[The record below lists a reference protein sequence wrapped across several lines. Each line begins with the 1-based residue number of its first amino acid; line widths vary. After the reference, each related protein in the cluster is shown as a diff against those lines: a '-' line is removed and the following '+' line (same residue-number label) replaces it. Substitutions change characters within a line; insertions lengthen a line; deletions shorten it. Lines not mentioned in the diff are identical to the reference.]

1 MAEHIDYFQ
10 HELSALRGAVESFSH
25 AYPAAASELR
35 LSAGHSAD
43 PHVEQLL
50 QSFVW
55 LTSQLRCDLEQ
66 QRQEIPNHLLLNLYP
81 HLLRSIPSMAVMQGN
96 VLADGAN
103 YVNGYTLEKGRMFST
118 WSTQRRGVDGKE
130 KRAVECRMQCCY
142 DTPMWPLSIDDIAL
156 KPKNVFD
163 FLEGRSEVNGVVS
176 IALSN
181 FGTDPIYEY
190 PLSSLR
196 FFIADP
202 QLRPTL
208 HHLLSNNLC
217 GVALR
222 HGDKIIE
229 LPNAAIQWLG
239 LHDQDNVLPQP
250 LGTHNA
256 YRLLLEYFYF
266 PEKFYFFD
274 VEGLDVSDITES
286 FELLLILNKADKL
299 QGLNKNSLHTNSFPV
314 INLFQTTFKP
324 IQLDHSRYEYR
335 VIADESQYGQTEVHD
350 ITQVRLLSSDG
361 RVRHAEPWLGGAAND
376 HFAGVVGSHFDD
388 NTLNSHVES
397 VASSPLSYLS
407 RLVKPVSPGIAGCD
421 TMISLFDANL
431 SPANPVD
438 QTLSTKGLCN
448 NRELPE
454 SLRIGN
460 TLKLLGAGAM
470 VDARLVSRPTLFKG
484 AQLNNESTVKLLSQL
499 QLNQLSLVGSAS
511 GSSRGNGT
519 DWLADDTNIQKMS
532 LRRFKQL
539 LHLYC
544 DPMTASHRRQI
555 DGIKHIHTQAS
566 VRRMGADAWRGH
578 YRGTVMTLTI
588 EESFFDGA
596 NPLLLGDIISQF
608 LGLYTTLNHFV
619 QLQFVSYQREGV
631 WKQWPPR
638 IGEQIIL

>member
-1 MAEHIDYFQ
+1 MTEHIEYFQ
-10 HELSALRGAVESFSH
+10 DELSAMRGAVDTFSH
-25 AYPAAASELR
+25 AYPAAAAELR

-81 HLLRSIPSMAVMQGN
+81 NLLRSIPSMTVMQGN

-118 WSTQRRGVDGKE
+118 WSTQRRSTEGNE

-142 DTPMWPLSIDDIAL
+142 DTPMWPLTIDDVAL
-156 KPKNVFD
+156 KSKNVFD
-163 FLEGRSEVNGVVS
+163 FLDNRMDVNGVIS
-176 IALSN
+176 IALSSY
-181 FGTDPIYEY
+181 GTDPIYEY
-190 PLSSLR
+190 PMSTIR

-202 QLRPTL
+202 QIRSTL
-208 HHLLSNNLC
+208 HQLLSNNLC
-217 GVALR
+217 GIAIR
-222 HGDKIIE
+222 HGDKVIE
-229 LPNAAIQWLG
+229 LPDASIAWLG
-239 LHDQDNVLPQP
+239 FEEKQNVLPQT

-274 VEGLDVSDITES
+274 VNGLDVSGITEE

-299 QGLNKNSLHTNSFPV
+299 QGLQKNSLTTNSFPA

-324 IQLDHSRYEYR
+324 VQLDHSRYEYR
-335 VIADESQYGQTEVHD
+335 VIADESQYGQSEVHSV
-350 ITQVRLLSSDG
+350 TQVRLLSSDG
-361 RVRHAEPWLGGAAND
+361 KVRHAEPWLGGAAAENVMD
-376 HFAGVVGSHFDD
+376 SH
-388 NTLNSHVES
+388 LNNHVES
-397 VASSPLSYLS
+397 VDASPLAYVN
-407 RLVKPVSPGIAGCD
+407 RLVPPITPGSQGCD
-421 TMISLFDANL
+421 TMISLYDKAL
-431 SPANPVD
+431 SPAYAID

-448 NRELPE
+448 NRQLPE

-470 VDARLVSRPTLFKG
+470 VNANIVSRPTLFKG
-484 AQLNNESTVKLLSQL
+484 AELNNESTVKLLSQL

-511 GSSRGNGT
+511 GGELGRKEQGAS
-519 DWLADDTNIQKMS
+519 LASQKIS
-532 LRRFKQL
+532 LERLKQL

-555 DGIKHIHTQAS
+555 DGITEISTKAS
-566 VRRMGADAWRGH
+566 VRRMGNDAWRGH
-578 YRGTVMTLTI
+578 YRGTIVTLTI

-596 NPLLLGDIISQF
+596 NPLLFGDIISHF

-619 QLQFVSYQREGV
+619 QLQFISYQREGV

>member
-10 HELSALRGAVESFSH
+10 QELSALRGAVESFSH

-66 QRQEIPNHLLLNLYP
+66 QRQEIPNHLLLSLYP
-81 HLLRSIPSMAVMQGN
+81 HLLRSIPSMTVMQAN

-103 YVNGYTLEKGRMFST
+103 YVNGYTLDKGRMFST
-118 WSTQRRGVDGKE
+118 WSTQRRGIDGRE

-142 DTPMWPLSIDDIAL
+142 DTPMWPLSIDNISL

-163 FLEGRSEVNGVVS
+163 FLESRADVNGVIS

-217 GVALR
+217 GIALR
-222 HGDKIIE
+222 YGDTIVE
-229 LPNAAIQWLG
+229 LPDAAIHWLG
-239 LHDQDNVLPQP
+239 LDDNDNVLPQP
-250 LGTHNA
+250 MGTHNA

-274 VEGLDVSDITES
+274 VDGLDVSGITES
-286 FELLLILNKADKL
+286 FELLLVLNKADKL
-299 QGLNKNSLHTNSFPV
+299 HGLNKSSLQTNSFPA

-335 VIADESQYGQTEVHD
+335 VIADESQYGQSEVYD

-376 HFAGVVGSHFDD
+376 STSSNRDNHFDSD
-388 NTLNSHVES
+388 RLNSHVES
-397 VASSPLSYLS
+397 VSSSSLSYLT
-407 RLVKPVSPGIAGCD
+407 RLVQPVSPGVAGCD
-421 TMISLFDANL
+421 TMVSLFDADL
-431 SPANPVD
+431 SPANPID

-460 TLKLLGAGAM
+460 ALKLLGAGAM
-470 VDARLVSRPTLFKG
+470 VDATIVSRPTLFKG
-484 AQLNNESTVKLLSQL
+484 AQLDNESTVKLLSQL

-511 GSSRGNGT
+511 GDSAQSAHINSAAISH
-519 DWLADDTNIQKMS
+519 LS
-532 LRRFKQL
+532 LKRFKQL

-544 DPMTASHRRQI
+544 DPMAASHRRQI
-555 DGIKHIHTQAS
+555 EGIKQIHTQAS

-578 YRGTVMTLTI
+578 YRGTIITLTI

-596 NPLLLGDIISQF
+596 NPLLLGDVISRF